1 MLVGKVEHL
10 NTKIFKDFFEITKS
24 RLSISVVFSSI
35 TGYLLATETVDTLH
49 IMYLFIGG
57 FCMVGASNALNQ
69 VLERDYD
76 AVMKRTQNRPIPRGR
91 ISIST
96 ALILSLLMMLI
107 GFYLLYHL
115 NLKTAFFSFFSILI
129 YVSIYTPLKTITPLS
144 VFVGAFPGAIPFM
157 LGWVSATNK
166 FGIEPGILFMLQF
179 FWQFPHFWAISW
191 VMHEDY
197 QKAGFKMLPTGKK
210 IVKPPFKLHFTHFD
224 DIYFIDSLYSLLRKS
239 KLTQNSALLILILG
253 ITMLYFSIDLMVKKS
268 NKAASKLIIVSIFYL
283 SLVQLIF
290 IFDKYFNKENNT
302 RNSKSRK

>member
-1 MLVGKVEHL
+1 MLVGKTEHL

-35 TGYLLATETVDTLH
+35 TGYLLATEAVDILH
-49 IMYLFIGG
+49 IFYLFLGG

-69 VLERDYD
+69 IIERDYD
-76 AVMKRTQNRPIPRGR
+76 AVMKRTQNRPIPKGR
-91 ISIST
+91 ISISN
-96 ALILSLLMMLI
+96 ALIISLLMIMI
-107 GFYLLYHL
+107 GFFLLNKL
-115 NLKTAFFSFFSILI
+115 NFKTAFFSFFSILI

-144 VFVGAFPGAIPFM
+144 VFIGAFPGAIPFM
-157 LGWVSATNK
+157 LGWVSVTNK

-210 IVKPPFKLHFTHFD
+210 DRKTAFQITFYTLWMILISVIPYTH
-224 DIYFIDSLYSLLRKS
+224 YSGRLT
-239 KLTQNSALLILILG
+239 LTQNSALLILILG

-268 NKAASKLIIVSIFYL
+268 NKAARKLIIVSIFYL

-290 IFDKYFNKENNT
+290 IIDKHILA
-302 RNSKSRK
+302 

>member
-1 MLVGKVEHL
+1 MLVGKVEQL

-49 IMYLFIGG
+49 ILYLFLGG
-57 FCMVGASNALNQ
+57 FCMVGASNTLNQ
-69 VLERDYD
+69 VIERDYD
-76 AVMKRTQNRPIPRGR
+76 AIMKRTQNRPIPKGR
-91 ISIST
+91 ISIPT
-96 ALILSLLMMLI
+96 ALIISLLMIIL
-107 GFYLLYHL
+107 GFFFLNKL

-129 YVSIYTPLKTITPLS
+129 YVLVYTPLKTITPLS
-144 VFVGAFPGAIPFM
+144 VFIGAFPGAIPFM

-191 VMHEDY
+191 VMHDDY
-197 QKAGFKMLPTGKK
+197 QKAGFKMLPTGNKDRK
-210 IVKPPFKLHFTHFD
+210 TAFQITFYTLWMILISLIPYTH
-224 DIYFIDSLYSLLRKS
+224 YSGSLS
-239 KLTQNSALLILILG
+239 LTQNSALLILTLG
-253 ITMLYFSIDLMVKKS
+253 IIMLYFSIDLMVKKS

-290 IFDKYFNKENNT
+290 IFDKYFLA
-302 RNSKSRK
+302 

>member
-1 MLVGKVEHL
+1 MLVGKVEQL

-49 IMYLFIGG
+49 ILYLFLGG
-57 FCMVGASNALNQ
+57 FCMVGASNTLNQ
-69 VLERDYD
+69 VIERDYD
-76 AVMKRTQNRPIPRGR
+76 AIMKRTQNRPIPKGR
-91 ISIST
+91 ISIPS
-96 ALILSLLMMLI
+96 ALIISLLMIIL
-107 GFYLLYHL
+107 GFFLLNKL

-129 YVSIYTPLKTITPLS
+129 YVLIYTPLKTITPLS
-144 VFVGAFPGAIPFM
+144 VFIGAFPGAIPFM

-191 VMHEDY
+191 VMHDDY
-197 QKAGFKMLPTGKK
+197 QKAGFKMLPTGNKDRK
-210 IVKPPFKLHFTHFD
+210 TAFQITFYTLWMILISLIPYTH
-224 DIYFIDSLYSLLRKS
+224 YSGSLS
-239 KLTQNSALLILILG
+239 LTQNSALLILTLG
-253 ITMLYFSIDLMVKKS
+253 IIMLYFSIDLMVKKS

-290 IFDKYFNKENNT
+290 IFDKYFLA
-302 RNSKSRK
+302 

>member
-35 TGYLLATETVDTLH
+35 TGYLLATETIDTLH
-49 IMYLFIGG
+49 ILYLFLGG
-57 FCMVGASNALNQ
+57 FCMVGASNTLNQ
-69 VLERDYD
+69 VIERDYD
-76 AVMKRTQNRPIPRGR
+76 AIMKRTQNRPIPTGR
-91 ISIST
+91 ISISS
-96 ALILSLLMMLI
+96 ALIISLLMIII
-107 GFYLLYHL
+107 GFFLLNKL

-129 YVSIYTPLKTITPLS
+129 YVLIYTPLKTITPLS
-144 VFVGAFPGAIPFM
+144 VFIGAFPGAIPFM

-191 VMHEDY
+191 VMHDDY
-197 QKAGFKMLPTGKK
+197 QKAGFKMLPTGRKDRK
-210 IVKPPFKLHFTHFD
+210 TAFQITFYTLWMILISLIPYTH
-224 DIYFIDSLYSLLRKS
+224 YSGSLS
-239 KLTQNSALLILILG
+239 LTQNSALLILTLG
-253 ITMLYFSIDLMVKKS
+253 IIMLYFSIDLMVKKS

-290 IFDKYFNKENNT
+290 IFDKYFLA
-302 RNSKSRK
+302 

>member
-49 IMYLFIGG
+49 ILYLFLGG
-57 FCMVGASNALNQ
+57 FCMVGASNTLNQ
-69 VLERDYD
+69 VIERDYD
-76 AVMKRTQNRPIPRGR
+76 AIMKRTQNRPIPKGR
-91 ISIST
+91 ISIAS
-96 ALILSLLMMLI
+96 ALIISLLMIII
-107 GFYLLYHL
+107 GFFLLNKL

-129 YVSIYTPLKTITPLS
+129 YVLIYTPLKTITPLS
-144 VFVGAFPGAIPFM
+144 VFIGAFPGAIPFM

-191 VMHEDY
+191 VMHDDY
-197 QKAGFKMLPTGKK
+197 QKAGFKMLPTGRKDRK
-210 IVKPPFKLHFTHFD
+210 TAFQITFYTLWMILISLIPYTH
-224 DIYFIDSLYSLLRKS
+224 YSGSLS
-239 KLTQNSALLILILG
+239 LTQNSALLILTLG
-253 ITMLYFSIDLMVKKS
+253 IIMLYFSIDLMVKKS

-283 SLVQLIF
+283 SFVQLIF
-290 IFDKYFNKENNT
+290 IFDKYFLA
-302 RNSKSRK
+302 